1 MREAWSDAHHPMGQS
16 RSSVMTDYL
25 DELRCYL
32 ELRGLR
38 LEGDETQQELTE
50 AYDWIRKAEEA

>member
-1 MREAWSDAHHPMGQS
+1 
-16 RSSVMTDYL
+16 MTDYL
-25 DELRCYL
+25 DEVRCYL

-50 AYDWIRKAEEA
+50 AFEWIRKADALN